1 MKFLARSYKVP
12 CRQTITNKLRGRFSV
27 LMGIAKGRL
36 AVDPH
41 FAVTADLWTDLNQRS
56 NFGKSTLLSSD
67 ELLIININFV
77 GMTVHFLEDFVMR
90 NVPLSLI
97 PIEGSHTGEKNGS
110 YMSKVLDEWNVP
122 LHKVSILMI
131 VSSCEFI

>member
-1 MKFLARSYKVP
+1 MIAKDKLPASFVEGEGFRALMKFLARSYKVP

-56 NFGKSTLLSSD
+56 YLGKSTLLSSD
-67 ELLIININFV
+67 ELDLINFN
-77 GMTVHFLEDFVMR
+77 F
-90 NVPLSLI
+90 
-97 PIEGSHTGEKNGS
+97 
-110 YMSKVLDEWNVP
+110 
-122 LHKVSILMI
+122 
-131 VSSCEFI
+131 

>member
-1 MKFLARSYKVP
+1 MIAKDKLPASFVEGEGFRALMKFLARSYKVP

-27 LMGIAKGRL
+27 LMGIAEGRL

-67 ELLIININFV
+67 
-77 GMTVHFLEDFVMR
+77 
-90 NVPLSLI
+90 